1 VLELFLDLEASPEQ
15 FNCPF
20 LYASSRQG
28 IATPDLA
35 TPGTTLKPL
44 FDTILA
50 TIPPPSGNADGP
62 LQMLISTL
70 DHSPYLGRIGIGRIE
85 RGRLHVGDVVALL
98 PLGQPG
104 PVGDGPFDQA
114 RVVKLFGFEGL
125 ERVEIAEA
133 AAGEIVALAGVAGVE
148 IGKTLTAP
156 DYLERLAGIAVEE
169 PTISVDFKV
178 NDSPFA
184 GREGK
189 FVTGRQLRERLFR
202 ELERNVAL
210 RVEETDDPQTFTVS
224 GRGELHLGI
233 LMETMRREG
242 YEFQVSR
249 PRIIPREGP
258 HGERLEPYEELLIDC
273 PDVLLGVVMEKLGP
287 RRATMLDMKNPG
299 QGMVRM
305 RFRIPARGLLGYR
318 SEFLT
323 DTRGQGIMHH
333 RFLDYGAWAGPIS
346 GRSRGVMV
354 ADREGVA
361 VAYALFNLQ
370 ERGTMFLK
378 PGDPVYEG
386 MLVGENARVDDMEV
400 NATKEKK
407 LTNMR
412 TTAADE
418 MIILEPPRP
427 LSLELALEYIED
439 DELIEVTP
447 ASLRLRKRALG
458 ATERRKLA
466 RDRKAA
472 EDNNLSRG

>member
-1 VLELFLDLEASPEQ
+1 
-15 FNCPF
+15 
-20 LYASSRQG
+20 
-28 IATPDLA
+28 
-35 TPGTTLKPL
+35 
-44 FDTILA
+44 
-50 TIPPPSGNADGP
+50 
-62 LQMLISTL
+62 
-70 DHSPYLGRIGIGRIE
+70 
-85 RGRLHVGDVVALL
+85 
-98 PLGQPG
+98 
-104 PVGDGPFDQA
+104 
-114 RVVKLFGFEGL
+114 
-125 ERVEIAEA
+125 
-133 AAGEIVALAGVAGVE
+133 
-148 IGKTLTAP
+148 
-156 DYLERLAGIAVEE
+156 
-169 PTISVDFKV
+169 
-178 NDSPFA
+178 
-184 GREGK
+184 
-189 FVTGRQLRERLFR
+189 
-202 ELERNVAL
+202 
-210 RVEETDDPQTFTVS
+210 
-224 GRGELHLGI
+224 
-233 LMETMRREG
+233 METMRREG

-273 PDVLLGVVMEKLGP
+273 PEALLGVVMEKLGP

-439 DELIEVTP
+439 EFEEFEEDKELDEDFDDELDDEEMDDEESDDLDDYDDLDDEFDDEEEEGFRPRKTP
-447 ASLRLRKRALG
+447 RK
-458 ATERRKLA
+458 EW
-466 RDRKAA
+466 D
-472 EDNNLSRG
+472 